1 MNTNLLAARP
11 DTIAAVAT
19 APGAGGVGVIRI
31 SGPQAKTVL
40 DRVFRPSSPRFTGF
54 VPRMMHHGH
63 VVDARG
69 RALDDVLVVFFPG
82 PHSFTGED
90 VAEIHGHGGPA
101 LLHAVLDVV
110 LDVTPDV
117 LPDATPDTARVR
129 MAERGEFTR
138 RAFLNGRLDLSQAE
152 AVAELVAS
160 PGAEGARLASAK
172 LDGLLGRRVGELRER
187 LEYLR
192 QRVCLAVDFPE
203 EEGECLPPAE
213 FSAVA
218 REVAE
223 ALRGLIAAYERARI
237 WREGALVALAG
248 QVNAGKSSL
257 MNALL
262 GRPRAIVTERPG
274 TTRDYLEE
282 ECRLDGLPVRLVDT
296 AGLREDSDDPIEREG
311 MRRGRE
317 KMREAGLVLLVLDG
331 ERLASLPRGEREAAL
346 RAEPGLLDGVESSRS
361 LAVWNKADLAPLS
374 PELRAGVEDSLALPC
389 LPVSARTGQG
399 LEELCARIAARLRGD
414 ASGSLA
420 PDEGE
425 LAPNRR
431 QARVLEQALTELTEL
446 DREIAAGIPPDL
458 CGLRLDAACVHLGD
472 VIGLNSTEETLNAIF
487 ADFCIG
493 K

>member
-1 MNTNLLAARP
+1 MNTSGISARP

-31 SGPQAKTVL
+31 SGPLAKHL
-40 DRVFRPSSPRFTGF
+40 LERIFRPSSPRFAGF
-54 VPRMMHHGH
+54 VPRKMHHGH
-63 VVDARG
+63 IVDDRG
-69 RALDDVLVVFFPG
+69 GTLDDVLTVFFPG

-101 LLHAVLDVV
+101 LLHTVLDAVLDA
-110 LDVTPDV
+110 DIS
-117 LPDATPDTARVR
+117 ATSGAEGGRVR

-138 RAFLNGRLDLSQAE
+138 RAFLNGRMDISQAE
-152 AVAELVAS
+152 AVAELIAS
-160 PGAEGARLASAK
+160 PGAESARLASAK
-172 LDGLLGRRVGELRER
+172 LEGLLGKRVSELRDR

-203 EEGECLPPAE
+203 EESEGLPPAE
-213 FSAVA
+213 FAAVA
-218 REVAE
+218 GEVAD
-223 ALRGLIAAYERARI
+223 ALRGLLAAYERARI
-237 WREGALVALAG
+237 WREGALVALVG

-262 GRPRAIVTERPG
+262 GRPRAIVTECPG

-282 ECRLDGLPVRLVDT
+282 ECRILGLPVRLVDT
-296 AGLREDSDDPIEREG
+296 AGLREGSEDPIEREG

-317 KMREAGLVLLVLDG
+317 KMQEAGLVILVLDG
-331 ERLASLPRGEREAAL
+331 ERLAALSERECDLAL
-346 RAEPGLLDGVESSRS
+346 RAELEALDGVDCSRRV
-361 LAVWNKADLAPLS
+361 AVWNKADLAPLS
-374 PELRAGVEDSLALPC
+374 PELRNRAEQTLGMIC
-389 LPVSARTGQG
+389 LPLSARTGHG
-399 LEELCARIAARLRGD
+399 LEELCSLLAGKVRGGN
-414 ASGSLA
+414 ASG

-425 LAPNRR
+425 IAPNRR
-431 QARVLEQALTELTEL
+431 QARVLEQALSELTEL
-446 DREIAAGIPPDL
+446 KREIAAHIPPDL
-458 CGLRLDAACVHLGD
+458 CGLRLDTACVHLGE